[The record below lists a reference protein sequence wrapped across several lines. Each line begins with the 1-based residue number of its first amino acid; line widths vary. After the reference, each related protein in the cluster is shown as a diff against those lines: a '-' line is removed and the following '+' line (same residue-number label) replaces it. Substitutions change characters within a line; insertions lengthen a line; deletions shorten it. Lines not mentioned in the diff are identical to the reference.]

1 MSLFKKT
8 SLSLAIATAL
18 LGAGCATVP
27 QTLEKI
33 DSASEVTRV
42 QEGWEAVPAR
52 VNVLVGKHAVI
63 QSSRPVPDS
72 VKAKRI
78 ELGSMMHSTVGDLVT
93 LLNVAGIQ
101 AMLDTSDEKL
111 ADRKIFLPEYKGTAG
126 RLMNALEHA
135 NDIAFEW
142 RGDVVVVSPGMRYMI
157 SLPQNEDVIK
167 QVETEIKALGA
178 TDIVGSLGSAM
189 VSFRASPARL
199 AMIQETIDRSI
210 KNAAMV
216 GLQVAVITVGLDRN
230 IKTGIDWGKLQMTFG
245 SIANPAQLLSDSVTG
260 ANQLVQDVIDTGA
273 GAGTDGEGVTTP
285 KSSYNEAAT
294 GVAARLA
301 GQNVMFGVRQG
312 HFSLQGLVNALSSY
326 GDTRTTQNLML
337 RTLSGNVLKIRSGE
351 SVPYVSGVSVNS
363 TTNSDSLMGSAE
375 VSKAE
380 TGITLEIDP
389 SYDSRMDVVGMKIDI
404 ELSSNLGFV
413 NLSAGTQ
420 VGSLTQPNIQEQ
432 SFNNFARIKAGETVV
447 LGGIVYDSVTDNRNT
462 LAGLEKLRIG
472 SKDEVFK
479 RSALLVVIR
488 PSVTTYDFGLERI
501 EDVMENAGQRSSE
514 RTGDRSEKESADA
527 VKKD

>member
-1 MSLFKKT
+1 MSLLKKT
-8 SLSLAIATAL
+8 SLSLAIAIVL
-18 LGAGCATVP
+18 LGTGCATVP

-33 DSASEVTRV
+33 NAAAQVTGV
-42 QEGWEAVPAR
+42 QEGWEAVPSR
-52 VNVLVGKHAVI
+52 INVPVGQNSVI
-63 QSSRPVPDS
+63 QSSQPVPEAI
-72 VKAKRI
+72 KARRI
-78 ELGSMMHSTVGDLVT
+78 ELGTIMHSTVGDLAT

-101 AMLDTSDEKL
+101 TMLDASDEQL
-111 ADRKIFLPEYKGTAG
+111 ADRKIFLPEYKGSAG
-126 RLMNALEHA
+126 RLMSALEHA

-142 RGDVVVVSPGMRYMI
+142 RGDVVVVSPGMRYMV

-167 QVETEIKALGA
+167 RVEAEIKALGA
-178 TDIVGSLGSAM
+178 TDVVSSLGSAM
-189 VSFRASPARL
+189 VSFRASPSRL
-199 AMIQETIDRSI
+199 SMIQETIDRSI

-230 IKTGIDWGKLQMTFG
+230 VKTGIDWGKLQMTFG
-245 SIANPAQLLSDSVTG
+245 SIANPAQLLSDAVTG
-260 ANQLVQDVIDTGA
+260 VTSAPITVSP
-273 GAGTDGEGVTTP
+273 DGGIEIPT
-285 KSSYNEAAT
+285 SSYNQAAT

-301 GQNVMFGVRQG
+301 GQNVMFGVRDG

-326 GDTRTTQNLML
+326 GDTRTTQNLLL
-337 RTLSGNVLKIRSGE
+337 RTLSGNAIKIRSGE

-363 TTNSDSLMGSAE
+363 STNSDSLIGSAE

-389 SYDSRMDVVGMKIDI
+389 SYDSRMDVVGMKIGI
-404 ELSSNLGFV
+404 QLSSNLGFV

-462 LAGLEKLRIG
+462 LAGMERLKIG

-488 PSVTTYDFGLERI
+488 PSVTTYDFGFDRFEDILKPAANDTLK
-501 EDVMENAGQRSSE
+501 EDV
-514 RTGDRSEKESADA
+514 DA
-527 VKKD
+527 EQKD

>member
-1 MSLFKKT
+1 MSLFKKM
-8 SLSLAIATAL
+8 SLFLAIATAL
-18 LGAGCATVP
+18 PGTGCATVP
-27 QTLEKI
+27 QVLEKI
-33 DSASEVTRV
+33 NQQSEVTRV

-52 VNVLVGKHAVI
+52 VNIPVGKNAVI
-63 QSSRPVPDS
+63 QSSKPVPDAI
-72 VKAKRI
+72 KAKKI
-78 ELGSMMHSTVGDLVT
+78 VLGSMMHSTVGDLVT

-101 AMLDTSDEKL
+101 AMLDTSDDKL
-111 ADRKIFLPEYKGTAG
+111 AERKIFLPEYTGTAG
-126 RLMNALEHA
+126 RLMGALENA

-142 RGDVVVVSPGMRYMI
+142 RGDVVVVSPGMRYMV

-167 QVETEIKALGA
+167 QVEAEIKALGA
-178 TDIVGSLGSAM
+178 TDIVGSIGSAM

-199 AMIQETIDRSI
+199 SMIQETIDRSI

-230 IKTGIDWGKLQMTFG
+230 IKTGIDWGKLQMTLG
-245 SIANPAQLLSDSVTG
+245 SISNPAQLLSDQITG
-260 ANQLVQDVIDTGA
+260 ANQLVQNIVNTGEGA
-273 GAGTDGEGVTTP
+273 GGEEAAIP

-294 GVAARLA
+294 GIAARLS
-301 GQNVMFGVRQG
+301 GQNVMFGVREG

-351 SVPYVSGVSVNS
+351 SVPYVSGISVNS

-462 LAGLEKLRIG
+462 LAGLESLKIA

-488 PSVTTYDFGLERI
+488 PSVTTYDFGFERV
-501 EDVMENAGQRSSE
+501 EDLLQDKEDEHAGQ
-514 RTGDRSEKESADA
+514 
-527 VKKD
+527 KD

>member
-1 MSLFKKT
+1 MSLLKKT

-18 LGAGCATVP
+18 LGTGCATVP

-33 DSASEVTRV
+33 DAAAQVTGV
-42 QEGWEAVPAR
+42 QEGWEAVPSR
-52 VNVLVGKHAVI
+52 INVPVGRNSVI
-63 QSSRPVPDS
+63 QSSLPVPEAIRS
-72 VKAKRI
+72 RRI
-78 ELGSMMHSTVGDLVT
+78 ELGTMMHSTVGDLAT

-101 AMLDTSDEKL
+101 TMLDASDEKL
-111 ADRKIFLPEYKGTAG
+111 ADRKIFLPEYKGSAG
-126 RLMNALEHA
+126 RLMSALEHA

-142 RGDVVVVSPGMRYMI
+142 RGDVVVISPGMRYMV
-157 SLPQNEDVIK
+157 SLPQNDDVIK
-167 QVETEIKALGA
+167 RVEAEIKALGA

-199 AMIQETIDRSI
+199 SMIQETIDRSI

-230 IKTGIDWGKLQMTFG
+230 VKTGIDWGKLQMTFG
-245 SIANPAQLLSDSVTG
+245 SIANPAQLLSDAVTG
-260 ANQLVQDVIDTGA
+260 ATSAPITVSP
-273 GAGTDGEGVTTP
+273 DGGVEIPT
-285 KSSYNEAAT
+285 SSYNQAAT

-301 GQNVMFGVRQG
+301 GQNVMFGVREG

-326 GDTRTTQNLML
+326 GDTRTTQNLLL
-337 RTLSGNVLKIRSGE
+337 RTLSGNAIKIRSGE
-351 SVPYVSGVSVNS
+351 SVPYVSGVSVSS
-363 TTNSDSLMGSAE
+363 TNNSDSLLGSAE

-462 LAGLEKLRIG
+462 LAGLERLKIG

-488 PSVTTYDFGLERI
+488 PSVTTYDFGFDRLEDI
-501 EDVMENAGQRSSE
+501 LKTAPNGTLKEDV
-514 RTGDRSEKESADA
+514 DA
-527 VKKD
+527 EQKD